1 MDAASWPRSMSVA
14 VNLSAV
20 QFKRNGLVAVVEN
33 ALAAS
38 GLPGERLELEVTES
52 LLIDNRDE
60 ALAILLQLKQ
70 LGVRV
75 AMDDFGTGYSS
86 LSYLQSFNFEK
97 IKIDR
102 AFVADM
108 EDNPQ
113 EAGIVR
119 AVTWMG
125 KSLNMQVVA
134 EGVET
139 DAQARLLQKLN
150 CDELEGFLIAKP
162 MAAEDVGQFI
172 AAQPS
177 ATESPATEMAAAEVS
192 SDIV

>member
-86 LSYLQSFNFEK
+86 LSYLQSFNFDK